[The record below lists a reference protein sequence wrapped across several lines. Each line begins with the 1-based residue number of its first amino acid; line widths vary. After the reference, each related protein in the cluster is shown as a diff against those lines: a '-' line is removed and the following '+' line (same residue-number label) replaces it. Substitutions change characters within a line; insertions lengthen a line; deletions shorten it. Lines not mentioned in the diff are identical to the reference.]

1 MSQSLDAL
9 RGRLFTMHCQSIVS
23 RRLRA
28 GFGQWSRSVTAYT
41 KPDVRAS
48 SSTGAKVREPTP
60 LFSSHKG
67 ASATPLRYID
77 KAVETEELSG
87 PELYEWSAHWPTDS
101 SSSDAHSAQWQQ
113 TDSYFVGRGSSQS
126 SGTSSWP
133 PSISASQLTSSSP
146 SERSSD
152 AENESPQQ
160 QRHGHANFSKTSSSV
175 C

>member
-1 MSQSLDAL
+1 MTQPLDAL

-28 GFGQWSRSVTAYT
+28 GIRQWSRSVTAYT
-41 KPDVRAS
+41 KPNVRAS
-48 SSTGAKVREPTP
+48 SSTGAKIREPTP
-60 LFSSHKG
+60 RFSSHKG
-67 ASATPLRYID
+67 ASATPLGYID

-101 SSSDAHSAQWQQ
+101 SSSDEDSTQWQQ
-113 TDSYFVGRGSSQS
+113 TDCGSSQS
-126 SGTSSWP
+126 SGSSSWP
-133 PSISASQLTSSSP
+133 PSISASQLSSSSP
-146 SERSSD
+146 SECSSD